1 MKTTTTTTTRR
12 DVYQEVTD
20 AIVSRLE
27 SGTVAPWHQ
36 PWKAGHVAG
45 PVSRPLRHNGKPY
58 QGVNVLMLWIA
69 AESAGHVS
77 PYWLTYNQAR
87 EIGGHVRKGEKGTTV
102 VYAST
107 FRKTEEKADGTTAE
121 RSIPFLKT
129 YTVFN
134 ACQCDD
140 LPAHYLQMA
149 EPSATAGDPLPAV
162 LEFAT
167 NTGADIREGG
177 SRAYYNPSADYV
189 QMPPAGTFDNPESH
203 AGTLCHEL
211 AHWTGHGAR
220 LARDFSGRFGDDKYA
235 AEELVAE
242 LAAAFLAADLGY
254 EPQPREDHA
263 SYLASW
269 LRVLKADK
277 RAIFTAAS
285 HASRS
290 AEYLHSL
297 QPGGANR
304 TEETAEDLEP
314 IAAE

>member
-1 MKTTTTTTTRR
+1 MATATTTRR
-12 DVYQEVTD
+12 DVYQDVTD
-20 AIVSRLE
+20 TIIARLE
-27 SGTVAPWHQ
+27 SGNLPPWLQ
-36 PWKAGHVAG
+36 PWKAGHAAG

-58 QGVNVLMLWIA
+58 QGVNVIMLWIA
-69 AESAGHVS
+69 AENAGHVS

-87 EIGGHVRKGEKGTTV
+87 ELGGNVRKGEKGTTV

-107 FRKTEEKADGTTAE
+107 FKKTEEKADGTTAD

-134 ACQCDD
+134 ANQCDN
-140 LPAHYLQMA
+140 LPAHYGQMA

-162 LEFAT
+162 LEFARH
-167 NTGADIREGG
+167 TGADIREGG
-177 SRAYYNPSADYV
+177 NRAYFNPSADYV
-189 QMPPAGTFDNPESH
+189 QLPPAAAFDSPAAH
-203 AGTLCHEL
+203 ASTLAHEL
-211 AHWTGHGAR
+211 AHWTGHGSR

-242 LAAAFLAADLGY
+242 MAAAFLAADLGF
-254 EPQPREDHA
+254 EPVPADEHA
-263 SYLASW
+263 HYLANW
-269 LRVLKADK
+269 LRVLKHDK

-285 HASRS
+285 HASRA

-304 TEETAEDLEP
+304 MAEESETITA
-314 IAAE
+314 